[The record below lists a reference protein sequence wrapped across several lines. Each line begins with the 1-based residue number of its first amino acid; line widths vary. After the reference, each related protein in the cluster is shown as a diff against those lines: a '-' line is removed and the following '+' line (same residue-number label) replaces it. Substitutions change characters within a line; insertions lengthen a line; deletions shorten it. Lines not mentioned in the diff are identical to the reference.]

1 MVNREL
7 VFQRVWNIVVCE
19 DSARYLSQR
28 ISTVLAESQ
37 KQDIFN
43 EMRLMPAD
51 EAELAD
57 IGREL
62 DVIADHVEYLK
73 NKITAVAMRYRE
85 NIFHDKPANH

>member
-7 VFQRVWNIVVCE
+7 VFQRVWNIVVGE

-28 ISTVLAESQ
+28 INSVLAESQ

-51 EAELAD
+51 EEELAD
-57 IGREL
+57 IGRDL
-62 DVIADHVEYLK
+62 DTIADHVEYLK

-85 NIFHDKPANH
+85 PPRHDQS

>member
-28 ISTVLAESQ
+28 ISTVLAESR

-43 EMRLMPAD
+43 EMRLAPAD
-51 EAELAD
+51 EEELAD

-85 NIFHDKPANH
+85 PPRHDQS

>member
-28 ISTVLAESQ
+28 ISTVLAESR
-37 KQDIFN
+37 KQDIFS
-43 EMRLMPAD
+43 EMRLAPAD
-51 EAELAD
+51 EEELAD

-85 NIFHDKPANH
+85 PPRHDQS

>member
-28 ISTVLAESQ
+28 ISTVLAESR

-43 EMRLMPAD
+43 EMRLTPAD
-51 EAELAD
+51 EEELAD
-57 IGREL
+57 IARDL
-62 DVIADHVEYLK
+62 DTIADHVEYLR
-73 NKITAVAMRYRE
+73 NRITAVAMRYRE
-85 NIFHDKPANH
+85 PPRHDQS